1 MSYYS
6 ILYNLFIVDDEDNAV
21 DVSCH
26 DDPIPAATATTVTT
40 APVSALPSAAFIHS
54 GKPVDT
60 DLLVLHVLPSAV
72 TVECESVHLHVHV

>member
-1 MSYYS
+1 MSYCN
-6 ILYNLFIVDDEDNAV
+6 ILYNLLIVDDEDNAV

-26 DDPIPAATATTVTT
+26 DDPIPAATATTVST
-40 APVSALPSAAFIHS
+40 APISAPSAAFIHS

-60 DLLVLHVLPSAV
+60 DPLVLHVLPSAV

>member
-1 MSYYS
+1 MSYCN

-21 DVSCH
+21 DVPCH
-26 DDPIPAATATTVTT
+26 DDPIPATATTVTT
-40 APVSALPSAAFIHS
+40 APVSAPPSAAFIHT

-60 DLLVLHVLPSAV
+60 DPLVLHVLPSAV